1 MIDQEFVDFQ
11 LALAGEYSLEREL
24 GRGGMGIVYLARDVQ
39 LDRPVAIKVLP
50 GALAA
55 RHDVRERFLREAR
68 MAASLSHPHIVPI
81 HRVGEAGGFV
91 FFVMAFVK
99 GETLGERLRT
109 KGPLSPAAAARLLR
123 EVAWALSYAHGRGI
137 VHRDIK
143 PDNILIE
150 SETGRALVTDFGI
163 AQRGDDARQ
172 TDPGRVMGTAHF
184 MSPEQASSEPI
195 DGRSDLY
202 SLGVVGYLALSGKLP
217 FDGPNLPAL
226 LIKQVSSEA
235 PSLAVASPSTPHGL
249 VAVINRC
256 LSKRPD
262 DRYATGEEL
271 AEAIDAAASA
281 RATRIPVALRVWA
294 QAQDPLKPLYI
305 VWSGGFTMGL
315 LSELLRRLHGSP
327 HAGNDWLTLLAL
339 DLAPL
344 AATTLFH
351 ARKTHQALAAGYTL
365 RDLRRT
371 LAEWQRERREELVFE
386 LENTE
391 PRWAPGARWATYAL
405 TVAGGL
411 SFLSL
416 LLQPLFFRLG
426 GRTAALTA
434 VALMASGA
442 LSLTLSNI
450 AGVRLIKRG
459 VRPKLVGAIRSKI
472 WNSRLGEWVAKLLS
486 PSRANMQGDLAYRPT
501 EIALG
506 IALDDLY
513 RALPS
518 AYRDDLPD
526 LPNVVRN
533 LEAHAAA
540 ARARV
545 EELDALAA
553 LGSPHATTH
562 APANAIAARDAAKH
576 DLAEAVSAL
585 EAIRLDLLRLHAGAS
600 DLQPITMV
608 LESARE
614 LGEQLDRLRNAE
626 REVEDIHFPLDLR
639 TPTPV

>member
-55 RHDVRERFLREAR
+55 RRDVRERFLREAR
-68 MAASLSHPHIVPI
+68 MAASLSDPHIVPI
-81 HRVGEAGGFV
+81 HRVGEGGGFV

-163 AQRGDDARQ
+163 AQQGDDVHE

-184 MSPEQASSEPI
+184 MSPEQAASEPI

-202 SLGVVGYLALSGKLP
+202 SLGVVGYLALSGRLP
-217 FDGPNLPAL
+217 FDAPNVPAL

-235 PSLAVASPSTPHGL
+235 PSLASVSPSTPNGL
-249 VAVINRC
+249 VGVIHRC
-256 LSKRPD
+256 LHKRPD
-262 DRYATGEEL
+262 ERYATGEEL
-271 AEAIDAAASA
+271 AEAIDAATAA
-281 RATRIPVALRVWA
+281 RHTRIPVALRVWA

-305 VWSGGFTMGL
+305 VWSGGFTLGM
-315 LSELLRRLHGSP
+315 LSELAQVIAGVRRGRTEF
-327 HAGNDWLTLLAL
+327 GLLVAL
-339 DLAPL
+339 ALAPL
-344 AATTLFH
+344 AATALFH
-351 ARKTHQALAAGYTL
+351 ARKSYQAFAAGYTL
-365 RDLRRT
+365 RDVRAA
-371 LAEWQRERREELVFE
+371 LAEWQRERREELTFDSE
-386 LENTE
+386 KAE
-391 PRWAPGARWATYAL
+391 PRWARTLRWSTWALMSGA
-405 TVAGGL
+405 GF
-411 SFLSL
+411 SFL
-416 LLQPLFFRLG
+416 
-426 GRTAALTA
+426 TLTLEPFM
-434 VALMASGA
+434 LMATGRVGKAILATMMVGGA
-442 LSLTLSNI
+442 LSLTVSNI
-450 AGVRLIKRG
+450 LGVRLVKRG
-459 VRPKLVGAIRSKI
+459 VRPKLIGAVRSAI
-472 WNSRLGEWVAKLLS
+472 WNSKAGEWLAKLLT
-486 PSRANMQGDLAYRPT
+486 PARTKIQGDVAYRPT
-501 EIALG
+501 EMALG
-506 IALDDLY
+506 LALDDLY

-518 AYRDDLPD
+518 AYRDDLAG
-526 LPNVVRN
+526 LPSVVRS

-540 ARARV
+540 ARARI

-553 LGSPHATTH
+553 LGSPHAATH
-562 APANAIAARDAAKH
+562 APEAAVAARDAAKK

-614 LGEQLDRLRNAE
+614 LGVQLDRLRNAK
-626 REVEDIHFPLDLR
+626 R
-639 TPTPV
+639 